1 MDEIKKFSEIFDEN
15 LNENNFFCG
24 KKIVNEICVN
34 CECFLNEKN
43 VFCLSCFKNCNEKHF
58 FHKKNLKFIKNGICD
73 CGKKF
78 FCFEHEKKK

>member
-1 MDEIKKFSEIFDEN
+1 MDEIKKFKEIFEN

-43 VFCLSCFKNCNEKHF
+43 VFHSNF
-58 FHKKNLKFIKNGICD
+58 
-73 CGKKF
+73 
-78 FCFEHEKKK
+78 